1 MGYLNKSSRKGI
13 LTGIGLPSFFL
24 AIVLLVFD
32 ANHQAIQT
40 SAISGLAA
48 LCAIPNLL
56 LFFRALRKNND
67 AYANGVLLGCI
78 LWALFTFGIK
88 LIQ

>member
-1 MGYLNKSSRKGI
+1 MEYLNKSSRKG
-13 LTGIGLPSFFL
+13 LLLGVGLPSFFL
-24 AIVLLVFD
+24 AIILLIFD
-32 ANHQAIQT
+32 TKGQAIQT
-40 SAISGLAA
+40 NSISGLAA

-67 AYANGVLLGCI
+67 TYAYGILLGSI
-78 LWALFTFGIK
+78 LWALFTFGVK